1 MRTFAWTIFAG
12 LVLAAVATAAPKGEE
27 KKAQK
32 LTPVVAK
39 SNATEVVT
47 TPSPYTKE
55 EGLIYGDCAEK
66 GVTNALK
73 NGLSCGVN
81 CNDGLLIPLWKGGG
95 PNGVEFSMPE
105 RFGRGL
111 IYIVLMLYLFIGVAI
126 VSDKFME
133 SIEAITAA
141 EKELSIKDPKSG
153 KTQIVVVKVWNETV
167 ANLTLMAL
175 GSSAPEIMLSVI
187 EIIAND
193 FNAGDLGPG
202 TIVGSAA
209 FNLFMIIGLCMYVIP
224 DDEVRKIKHLRV
236 FIITAAW
243 SVFAYLWLFIIVSP
257 ISEGIVEVW
266 EGVVTF
272 LFFPITVY
280 MAFVADRRMF
290 FYKYLSKQYRAGNR
304 GVIVATEKG
313 DVENTADMKFDEL
326 DAEMDPALADFEKNR
341 REYMS
346 AMKKIRLENPD
357 ISLPDLEAQA
367 QELVLSKAPK
377 SRAYYRAQ
385 ATRKFAGK
393 EDAKKSLKSQLAAE
407 AEAEKAAI
415 EEEEAEKTAKEDKKR
430 NDGIMRVEFDPPH
443 YTVMESVGT
452 FPVTIVRR
460 GGDLN
465 VTVQVDYKTE
475 DGTACSDG
483 DYTEA
488 IGTLTFG
495 PGETVK
501 TVDLSV
507 EDDDIF
513 EEDEH
518 FCIRIHNL
526 RRKDGIPIAN
536 IDATNDEGVTSK
548 VPSVQLGLANNA
560 TIMIL
565 DDDHGGFFTFDEAE
579 VDITE
584 SIGAYELKISRK
596 QGARG
601 QVGIPYSTEEG
612 TAKDGKDF
620 EAVEGEVIFKNE
632 ETEKIITIPILD
644 EETYEKNLVMYVN
657 IGNPRHIAGVGEG
670 TDFNLLD
677 KKDPSKLTEDE
688 KIAMLG
694 RPVLGDNPKITIR
707 IKESKEFKSSVDKMM
722 KRSNASMLAG
732 TSSWKEQFIEAFTV
746 QPGDDDEEE
755 EDSEEEKPIS
765 MGDYIMHFLTLP
777 WKFMFAFIPPTGIAD
792 GYVTFVV
799 SIIMIG
805 VCTAVI
811 GDIAS
816 HLGCFINLKDSVN
829 AIAFVALG
837 TSVPDTFASKTAAIE
852 DETADASVGNV
863 TGSNAVNVFLGI
875 GIAWTMAAIYHV
887 NDPVGGGFKVKPGS
901 LGFNVT
907 IFVIEACLAIAILF
921 LRRNPKIGGELGGPK
936 GPKTISSA
944 LFVFFWI
951 FYVLICS
958 MEAYGTINPGF

>member
-1 MRTFAWTIFAG
+1 
-12 LVLAAVATAAPKGEE
+12 LLE
-27 KKAQK
+27 
-32 LTPVVAK
+32 
-39 SNATEVVT
+39 
-47 TPSPYTKE
+47 
-55 EGLIYGDCAEK
+55 
-66 GVTNALK
+66 
-73 NGLSCGVN
+73 CGVN
-81 CNDGLLIPLWKGGG
+81 CKDGLIIPLWKGSGEYG
-95 PNGVEFSMPE
+95 TQFSMAE

-141 EKELSIKDPKSG
+141 EKEVSIKDPRSG
-153 KTQIVVVKVWNETV
+153 KTQVVVVKVWNETV

-187 EIIAND
+187 EIIANN
-193 FNAGDLGPG
+193 FESGDLGPG

-236 FIITAAW
+236 FIITAIW
-243 SVFAYLWLFIIVSP
+243 SVFAYFWLYVIVAVT
-257 ISEGIVEVW
+257 SEGVVEVW
-266 EGVVTF
+266 EGVLTF
-272 LFFPITVY
+272 LFFPITVG
-280 MAFVADRRMF
+280 MAFVADRRLF
-290 FYKYLSKQYRAGNR
+290 FYKYLDKKYRAGER

-313 DVENTADMKFDEL
+313 DIENRAEEKFAEL
-326 DAEMDPALADFEKNR
+326 DENMDPALVEFERNR
-341 REYMS
+341 REYIN

-367 QELVLSKAPK
+367 QEEVMAKGPK

-393 EDAKKSLKSQLAAE
+393 EDAKKSLKNQLAAE

-415 EEEEAEKTAKEDKKR
+415 EEEKAEQAKKEEKMK

-443 YTVMESVGT
+443 HTVMEGVGT
-452 FPVTIVRR
+452 FPVTIVRH
-460 GGDLN
+460 GGDLKIA
-465 VTVQVDYKTE
+465 VQVDYKTE
-475 DGTACSDG
+475 DGTACADG

-495 PGETVK
+495 PGETEK
-501 TVDLSV
+501 TVELSV

-518 FCIRIHNL
+518 FYIRIHNV
-526 RRKDGIPIAN
+526 RRKDGRAIAE
-536 IDATNDEGVTSK
+536 IDKTDEAGVTKK
-548 VPSVQLGLANNA
+548 VPSIQLGTANNA

-565 DDDHGGFFTFDEAE
+565 DDDHGGFFTFDVAE
-579 VDITE
+579 LDITE
-584 SIGAYELKISRK
+584 SVGAYDLKISRK

-601 QVGIPYSTEEG
+601 QVAIPYSTEEG

-620 EAVEGEVIFKNE
+620 EGVEGEVIFKNE

-644 EETYEKNLVMYVN
+644 EESYEKNLVMYVN
-657 IGNPRHIAGVGEG
+657 IGEPRHIAGVGEG
-670 TDFNLLD
+670 TDFAVLD
-677 KKDPSKLTEDE
+677 KKDPSQLTEDE
-688 KIAMLG
+688 KVALLG
-694 RPVLGDNPKITIR
+694 RPVLGDNPKVTIR
-707 IKESKEFKSSVDKMM
+707 IKESKEFKNSVDKMM

-732 TSSWKEQFIEAFTV
+732 SSSWKEQFIEAFTV
-746 QPGDDDEEE
+746 QPDDEDEEE
-755 EDSEEEKPIS
+755 EGEDGEEKPIS

-777 WKFMFAFIPPTGIAD
+777 WKFIFAFIPPTAIFD
-792 GYVTFVV
+792 GYPTFVI
-799 SIIMIG
+799 SIVFIG
-805 VCTAVI
+805 LCTAVI

-875 GIAWTMAAIYHV
+875 GIAWTIAAIFHSGP
-887 NDPVGGGFKVKPGS
+887 DDAFKVKPGS

-907 IFVIEACLAIAILF
+907 IFCIEATIAILILA
-921 LRRNPKIGGELGGPK
+921 LRRHPKIGGELGGPK
-936 GPKTISSA
+936 LFKTISSA
-944 LFVFFWI
+944 IFVFFWV
-951 FYVLICS
+951 FYVLICA
-958 MEAYGTINPGF
+958 MEAYGTIKPGF